1 MARNLYRFYLYA
13 IYIVLLIFGTMTLA
27 RLLATL
33 LAFTPLGSPEARPAQ
48 ADIVQSIVLAVISLV
63 IVSALGGL
71 HYWLIRRDIRHDPAA
86 GGSAIRSFFL
96 NITEAIG
103 IACAVPMIGFMVIGQ
118 TGTYVVE
125 VASYAILTLVLVA
138 VLETERRRTEVTGGA
153 ALAFQRLHFYAVQ
166 IILLIFLT
174 SSWLSNLRPLIDG
187 LFFAGKGTFATCNPG
202 EYCPDYNLP
211 GLAGSVLWFI
221 AAWISYGWLVKNDR
235 SPFLRLILHGVSF
248 AYGVSLFVLSGL
260 YSAFKLIILPFFHI
274 TISLKDVL
282 GTYAMY
288 DFVPPLTLGILITGI
303 YHWWLYVAAR
313 QGLIERRALF
323 LTECAIIAIV
333 AAASFWW
340 GCGNILYHA
349 MQRLVS
355 APNGPDA
362 HSWVSALAFML
373 AGAGYFGL
381 DLYLHRR
388 HVVEPSSAAGPRRG
402 LVFALLGGGILAF
415 AIGGASA
422 LYAWVTALLGSPISD
437 WQQAS
442 RAGLATFIVGL
453 FLVGIYLWS
462 AMREKLFS
470 NPGQQRPAP
479 APVTV
484 VPPVQP
490 VTVEEVLDELLA
502 GNVTREEAAS
512 RIRTMQNAL
521 PETPD

>member
-1 MARNLYRFYLYA
+1 
-13 IYIVLLIFGTMTLA
+13 
-27 RLLATL
+27 
-33 LAFTPLGSPEARPAQ
+33 
-48 ADIVQSIVLAVISLV
+48 
-63 IVSALGGL
+63 
-71 HYWLIRRDIRHDPAA
+71 
-86 GGSAIRSFFL
+86 
-96 NITEAIG
+96 
-103 IACAVPMIGFMVIGQ
+103 
-118 TGTYVVE
+118 
-125 VASYAILTLVLVA
+125 
-138 VLETERRRTEVTGGA
+138 
-153 ALAFQRLHFYAVQ
+153 
-166 IILLIFLT
+166 
-174 SSWLSNLRPLIDG
+174 
-187 LFFAGKGTFATCNPG
+187 
-202 EYCPDYNLP
+202 
-211 GLAGSVLWFI
+211 
-221 AAWISYGWLVKNDR
+221 
-235 SPFLRLILHGVSF
+235 
-248 AYGVSLFVLSGL
+248 
-260 YSAFKLIILPFFHI
+260 
-274 TISLKDVL
+274 
-282 GTYAMY
+282 
-288 DFVPPLTLGILITGI
+288 
-303 YHWWLYVAAR
+303 
-313 QGLIERRALF
+313 LIERRALF